1 MNSIK
6 FYPRGKDS
14 RLRPAKTKIPNY
26 IKSINLDDINL
37 SKDYNIV
44 LSNNYQDKIE
54 QDNTI
59 INTKEISIDQVEEQK
74 QRASKISNKLISK
87 EEAKNMEYGTYMHYI
102 FETVN
107 FNNPILDIEQFYLD
121 KINKFISAVGDIK
134 EAQVYKEY
142 EFIYT
147 KDNKE
152 YHGIIDLLLE
162 YDDKIKIIDYKLKN
176 TTDKAYLEQLK
187 VYKEYISSKLN
198 KPVSTYLY
206 SIIDEK
212 LVPIAV

>member
-1 MNSIK
+1 M
-6 FYPRGKDS
+6 
-14 RLRPAKTKIPNY
+14 
-26 IKSINLDDINL
+26 
-37 SKDYNIV
+37 
-44 LSNNYQDKIE
+44 
-54 QDNTI
+54 
-59 INTKEISIDQVEEQK
+59 
-74 QRASKISNKLISK
+74 
-87 EEAKNMEYGTYMHYI
+87 
-102 FETVN
+102 
-107 FNNPILDIEQFYLD
+107 
-121 KINKFISAVGDIK
+121 
-134 EAQVYKEY
+134 YKEY

-162 YDDKIKIIDYKLKN
+162 YNDHIKIIDYKLKN